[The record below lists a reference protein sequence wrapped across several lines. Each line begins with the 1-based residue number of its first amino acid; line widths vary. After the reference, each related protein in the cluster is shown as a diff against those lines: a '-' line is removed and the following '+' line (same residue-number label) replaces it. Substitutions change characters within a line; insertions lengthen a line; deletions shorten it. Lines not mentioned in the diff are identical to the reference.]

1 MSLPAAGW
9 FPNPEDPT
17 HVRWWDGSKW
27 SQMTVPLSEAGV
39 PVAVSSASVATAAAT
54 PGTSTAVPAVTN
66 GARAAWHP
74 TKLFWIVG
82 AVVLLF
88 ALIGLSSG
96 FGGFLVII
104 GLACLITGIFA
115 AAAKRLT
122 WLNIPASPG
131 IRGLV
136 IGASAILLIIGAGI
150 SPHSPPAANSS
161 DTGSSSTIRPL
172 AQTAPTRTPSATPTP
187 TPTPTPVVSFA
198 DYSTAQASTAQQAL
212 IGQGIAVA
220 LQTTD
225 GQSSPS
231 DWTGWTIARQSP
243 AVGTPLYAGQTVTLF
258 LSPPPPPAPVVA
270 PAPAAPAPAAPA
282 GNGGAT
288 AMCRD
293 GSLSYSA
300 HRQGTCSHH
309 GGVAVW
315 Y

>member
-9 FPNPEDPT
+9 LPDPEDAT
-17 HVRWWDGSKW
+17 HLRWWDGSKW
-27 SQMTVPLSEAGV
+27 SQMTVSLSEAGV
-39 PVAVSSASVATAAAT
+39 PVAASSASVTTAAAT
-54 PGTSTAVPAVTN
+54 PATSVLAPAATD
-66 GARAAWHP
+66 GPRAAWHP
-74 TKLFWIVG
+74 TTLFWIVG
-82 AVVLLF
+82 GVILLF

-96 FGGFLVII
+96 FGGFLIVI

-136 IGASAILLIIGAGI
+136 IGASAVLLIIGAGI
-150 SPHSPPAANSS
+150 SPHRASEANSS

-212 IGQGIAVA
+212 VGQGIAVVLYTA
-220 LQTTD
+220 D

-243 AVGTPLYAGQTVTLF
+243 AVGTPLYAGQTVTFF
-258 LSPPPPPAPVVA
+258 LSPPPAAPVVA